1 MPATAHG
8 PRRPRPSLLMLV
20 LLMLLW
26 VAMWGDLTLGNLIA
40 GFAIALL
47 VTFLAPLPRGA
58 ERRLVVRPLATL
70 KLAVFFL
77 RDIVVSA
84 LGISALVL
92 RNRQPRGAVI
102 RARLRSHSDMFLT
115 ATAGLTSLVPGSIVV
130 DANRLSGTL
139 YIHVFDVNMAGGL
152 DRAHE
157 IVLEQEERL
166 LWAFATADELI
177 DAKLLPDKAVKQ

>member
-20 LLMLLW
+20 VLMMLW
-26 VAMWGDLTLGNLIA
+26 VAMWGDLTPGNLVA
-40 GFAIALL
+40 GFGIAML
-47 VTFLAPLPRGA
+47 VTLLAPLPRGA
-58 ERRLVVRPLATL
+58 KRRLVVRPLPTL
-70 KLAVFFL
+70 KLVAHFL

-84 LGISALVL
+84 LEISALVL
-92 RNRQPRGAVI
+92 RNQQPRSAVI
-102 RARLRSHSDMFLT
+102 RVRLRSHSDMFLT

-130 DANRLSGTL
+130 DANRMAGTL

-152 DRAHE
+152 DRAHQ

-166 LWAFATADELI
+166 LRAFATVDELS
-177 DAKLLPDKAVKQ
+177 DARLLADKEAQ